1 MVNER
6 PRRWGEIRTTRQR
19 TYRLEPD
26 DSPQSPTPR
35 YGGIITEVR
44 GNQVTETTTRRQRLT
59 EAARQ
64 VGADTLTA
72 GKVAGRHIGRAGRSA
87 ARSAARLANQ
97 LRQIDRLGLA
107 DTDDQAASLLRQG
120 ATHAR
125 RTSKS
130 TIKGGMHAAKV
141 VVKRFLPGVPPA
153 PKLTK
158 HQPGLIGR
166 YARKLMR
173 RGAKKFIAAG
183 RTGVR
188 AGFRNASSSLRAG
201 GHLDAD
207 RAAFRAAQTA
217 WQKPTRFGLKQAGR
231 PVKWA
236 ARHTARAAMRVTVRV
251 TMLGAKTVVA
261 AMGAAGALLP
271 VLIGIIG
278 IVAALCAILPS
289 FITGAGAENHRRQ
302 QAAQPTC
309 VGGSTPGHAVTAAEV
324 AEFLP
329 NPNGKDISLLLTAE
343 QRATATAIVEEGQK
357 AGIPPRGWAVALM
370 TAMQES
376 TMSANPSTKKPNA
389 DVDVGVFQQRAKVG
403 WYADGATV
411 EENTNILND
420 VRYAARTFYLGHD
433 VAVRHGDGAGSVGYH
448 IPGLVN
454 VEGWQSMDLGQ
465 AAQKVQVSDFPG
477 YYSKHEATVASLL
490 PTLSPQ
496 GCAGAGAPGASG
508 LAGKDDYAGWYAKLP
523 DMVKAESHDP
533 NGFAWRQCTSYAAFA
548 VKTYSKY
555 KDFNNWWRQDGGSFG
570 NANTWHLGA
579 RKAGIR
585 VDQTP
590 AVGSVAQ
597 RLSGDWG
604 HVAYVVAVHEDG
616 SFTINEYN
624 HITSR
629 EFSSRTA
636 RVGSGSHDFTN
647 FLHFEE

>member
-19 TYRLEPD
+19 TYRLDPD

-72 GKVAGRHIGRAGRSA
+72 GKVTGRHVGRASRSA
-87 ARSAARLANQ
+87 ARSAARLSVNQ

-107 DTDDQAASLLRQG
+107 DTDDQTASLLRQG

-130 TIKGGMHAAKV
+130 TIKGSMHAAKV
-141 VVKRFLPGVPPA
+141 VAKRFLPGVPPA

-166 YARKLMR
+166 LTRKLI
-173 RGAKKFIAAG
+173 RGGTKKFVAAG
-183 RTGVR
+183 RTGIR
-188 AGFRNASSSLRAG
+188 SGIRTAGSSLRAG
-201 GHLDAD
+201 GHVDAD

-236 ARHTARAAMRVTVRV
+236 ARHTARAAMRATARL
-251 TMLGAKTVVA
+251 TMLGAKTVIA

-309 VGGSTPGHAVTAAEV
+309 VGGSTPGHAVTAEEV
-324 AEFLP
+324 AAFLP

-357 AGIPPRGWAVALM
+357 AGIPPRGWAIALL

-376 TMSANPSTKKPNA
+376 TMGANPSTKIPNA

-420 VRYAARTFYLGHD
+420 VHYAARTFYLGHT
-433 VAVRHGDGAGSVGYH
+433 VAVRHGDGAGSIGYH
-448 IPGLVN
+448 IPGLTDI
-454 VEGWQSMDLGQ
+454 EGWQSMDLGQ
-465 AAQKVQVSDFPG
+465 AAQKVQVSAFPD

-490 PTLSPQ
+490 PTIQTQ
-496 GCAGAGAPGASG
+496 GCTAIAAGSSPAVGV
-508 LAGKDDYAGWYAKLP
+508 DDYGPYWASRGNVEGEDEWAFYWGEC
-523 DMVKAESHDP
+523 V
-533 NGFAWRQCTSYAAFA
+533 SYAAFA
-548 VKTYSKY
+548 VRTYSPH
-555 KDFNNWWRQDGGSFG
+555 KDFVNNWRSAHFG
-570 NANTWHLGA
+570 NAKEWDEAA
-579 RKAGIR
+579 RKLGIR

-590 AVGSVAQ
+590 TVGAIAQ
-597 RLSGDWG
+597 HSRNKNG
-604 HVAYVVAVHEDG
+604 HVAYITAVHEDG
-616 SFTINEYN
+616 TFDINEYN
-624 HITSR
+624 HGPRHKFGTR
-629 EFSSRTA
+629 
-636 RVGSGSHDFTN
+636 SHVSIPKDFDVVI
-647 FLHFEE
+647 HFEEPLAS